1 MGITSVIGEGSRIDL
16 ESSTASAMGK
26 PVSVIAGAENLLVAM
41 AAIAEIGSM
50 GTLDEYSEVALSARK
65 LLMQEIM
72 PSIEQQKQQVLR
84 AAKMLSA
91 EGESQPSREVKDFL
105 AEDGGC
111 LLRSP

>member
-65 LLMQEIM
+65 LLMQESM
-72 PSIEQQKQQVLR
+72 PSIEQRCYARQR
-84 AAKMLSA
+84 CSLSA